1 MLGYILLLC
10 RDEATLC
17 ESDDGMAIRI
27 CYLHDRLKAVHEGS
41 VLFDIVLNCKKL
53 SLHLFL
59 VGACHYI
66 SDCKTSI
73 VLVWFC
79 LDSL

>member
-41 VLFDIVLNCKKL
+41 VLFDIVLNCKKTVAPFIF
-53 SLHLFL
+53 SR
-59 VGACHYI
+59 
-66 SDCKTSI
+66 
-73 VLVWFC
+73 C
-79 LDSL
+79 LPLYQ

>member
-27 CYLHDRLKAVHEGS
+27 CYLQDRLKAVHEGS
-41 VLFDIVLNCKKL
+41 VIFDIVLNCKK
-53 SLHLFL
+53 
-59 VGACHYI
+59 VYI
-66 SDCKTSI
+66 I
-73 VLVWFC
+73 L
-79 LDSL
+79 